1 MQRFIIMRPD
11 LELILCLCKFADPIA
26 ANNKDLCWP
35 IENPCRPNF
44 IIVLCRPNYRAMVP
58 WTPLR
63 EGGREGDDG
72 DGDSDGGVDFY
83 ARCCL
88 RRDGTGHF
96 WCASLKAIQATTYS
110 PFAVKTR

>member
-1 MQRFIIMRPD
+1 
-11 LELILCLCKFADPIA
+11 
-26 ANNKDLCWP
+26 
-35 IENPCRPNF
+35 
-44 IIVLCRPNYRAMVP
+44 MVP

-63 EGGREGDDG
+63 EGGREGDDNDDDGDGGDGGDGDGNDDG

-96 WCASLKAIQATTYS
+96 WCASLKAIQATTSS
-110 PFAVKTR
+110 PFAVKTRWKIWKQPHAQPP